1 MRLYYLIYLLI
12 WKNEDDSGIFLS
24 NMELTRQEFTTEIW
38 TFGKL
43 KISLIIIR
51 KSINQN
57 NKTYSIIQNLL
68 FVFLQGA
75 NE

>member
-1 MRLYYLIYLLI
+1 
-12 WKNEDDSGIFLS
+12 
-24 NMELTRQEFTTEIW
+24 MELTRQEFTTDIW
-38 TFGKL
+38 TFDKL
-43 KISLIIIR
+43 KISLIIIG

>member
-43 KISLIIIR
+43 KISLIIIG